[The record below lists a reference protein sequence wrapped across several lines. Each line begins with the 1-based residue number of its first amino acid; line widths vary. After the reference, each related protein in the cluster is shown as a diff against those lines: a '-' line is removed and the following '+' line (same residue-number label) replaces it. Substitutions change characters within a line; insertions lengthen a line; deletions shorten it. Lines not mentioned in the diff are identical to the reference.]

1 MIKIWNKIFYTIVLV
16 SLLSEIQAQNGDCNT
31 SLYFQDSI
39 GIIPIPKGYGKKLE
53 IKGNNIKN
61 EYLFTKEHNT
71 SWSVIHFT
79 MDASFQFELVPQFAD
94 DDFDF
99 VIFKY
104 NGASTCDS
112 IVNKSI
118 LPLRSNLSK
127 RTPDKGSVTGLKKGF
142 ENNFSAAG
150 PNPSFSKPL
159 DVKAGDSLLLIID
172 SPYGSKGSFSV
183 FNFTE
188 YFPIIFEEE
197 VIEVEEEPRNLRVT
211 IITQD
216 ENGNNITEPNIYLKS
231 LGKEHRDNPQFDEDG
246 NIFSE
251 FFNPGVEQII
261 IASQKGYLFQ
271 KYNFKWDGEQDSTIT
286 IQLTPLTIGTKLQL
300 ENILFLP
307 NSPQFLSSSKD
318 ELSNLVLFLK
328 SNPSMEVEIGGH
340 VHGTR
345 KRNIKKYRKLSEE
358 RAIAVYN
365 YAVSNGIEASRLTYK
380 GYGNSQMIFRP
391 AKNETEI
398 KANRRVEFTI
408 TKVK

>member
-39 GIIPIPKGYGKKLE
+39 GIIPTPKGYGKKLE

-188 YFPIIFEEE
+188 YFPIIIEEE
-197 VIEVEEEPRNLRVT
+197 VIEVVELPRNLRVT
-211 IITQD
+211 IITHD

-251 FFNPGVEQII
+251 FFNPGVEQTI

-391 AKNETEI
+391 AQNETEI

>member
-1 MIKIWNKIFYTIVLV
+1 MITVLFV
-16 SLLSEIQAQNGDCNT
+16 FSLSILNAQNADCNT

-39 GIIPIPKGYGKKLE
+39 GVMPTPKGYGKKLE

-71 SWSVIHFT
+71 SWSVIHFS
-79 MDASFQFELVPQFAD
+79 MDASFQFELVPQFVD

-104 NGASTCDS
+104 SGASTCDS
-112 IVNKSI
+112 IEKNLI
-118 LPLRSNLSK
+118 LPVRSNLSK
-127 RTPDKGSVTGLKKGF
+127 RTPEKGSVTGLKKGF

-159 DVKAGDSLLLIID
+159 EVKAGDSILLIID

-188 YFPIIFEEE
+188 YYPTIKEE
-197 VIEVEEEPRNLRVT
+197 VAETLEIEESPRNLRVT
-211 IITQD
+211 IISLD
-216 ENGNNITEPNIYLKS
+216 ENGNNIIAPNIYLKS
-231 LGKEHRDNPQFDEDG
+231 LGKEHRDDPQYDAEG
-246 NIFSE
+246 NIYSE
-251 FFNPGVEQII
+251 FFNPGVEQVI

-271 KYNFKWDGEQDSTIT
+271 KYNFKWDGAKDTTI
-286 IQLTPLTIGTKLQL
+286 IIHLTPLTLGTKLQL

-340 VHGTR
+340 VHGTTN
-345 KRNIKKYRKLSEE
+345 RNRKKYRKLSEE

-365 YAVSNGIEASRLTYK
+365 YAVSNGIDASRLKYK
-380 GYGNSQMIFRP
+380 GYGNSQMIFKP

-408 TKVK
+408 TKVN